1 MYEPTLD
8 QYATSNDNAILRR
21 DDDGILEVRLHT
33 DGGHLV
39 WGEKPH
45 AELGYLF
52 ASIAADRANRVVII
66 TGTGDS
72 YIGDYDGTVGGV
84 MTAERWDH
92 SMYNGRRLMER
103 FLDIEVPVIA
113 AVNGP
118 TLMHPELALLADL
131 VLASDNAVFADSHLM
146 AGTVPGDGGHVIWPL
161 LIGVN
166 RARHMLLTN
175 RRLSAAEALEL
186 GIIAEVLPPDQLLE
200 RAWEHARALVKVP
213 YLSLRYA
220 RELMIKPI
228 RKLVLESLDHG
239 LALEGLASGYYWPA
253 QHDEDWEEIK
263 LPGRDV

>member
-8 QYATSNDNAILRR
+8 QYATSNDNAVLRR
-21 DDDGILEVRLHT
+21 TDDGILEVRLHT

-52 ASIAADRANRVVII
+52 GSIAADRGNKVVII

-103 FLDIEVPVIA
+103 FLEIEVPVIA

-118 TLMHPELALLADL
+118 TLMHPELALLADI

-146 AGTVPGDGGHVIWPL
+146 AGTVPGDGGHIIWPL
-161 LIGVN
+161 LLGPN
-166 RARHMLLTN
+166 RARYMLLTN
-175 RRLSAAEALEL
+175 QRFSAAEALDL
-186 GIIAEVLPPDQLLE
+186 GIVNEVLAQDRLLE

-220 RELMIKPI
+220 RELLTKPI
-228 RKLVLESLDHG
+228 RRAVLDSLDHG

-253 QHDEDWEEIK
+253 KHDEDWEEIK
-263 LPGRDV
+263 LPGPDA